1 MESNQYS
8 SVLQR
13 EGFCHFVISGGF
25 ALHSPTLAAMGLSG
39 EYRGFRIEEG
49 SLLLGQPVRWLSPL
63 METHDALV
71 FLGLSSVGKFSLDFR
86 YGKPWCYKACPIRY
100 LLSAHRSEIAVSRR
114 QAATVFTEELK
125 AVSFPL
131 ARAVG
136 SIAGAFLPRGGWQV
150 T

>member
-13 EGFCHFVISGGF
+13 ESFCHFVISGGF
-25 ALHSPTLAAMGLSG
+25 VLHSPTLAAMELSG

-49 SLLLGQPVRWLSPL
+49 SLLLGQPVRWLSSL

-71 FLGLSSVGKFSLDFR
+71 FLGLSLVDKFSLDFR
-86 YGKPWCYKACPIRY
+86 YGKPWCYKACLIRH

-136 SIAGAFLPRGGWQV
+136 SIAGAFLPRGGRQV

>member
-1 MESNQYS
+1 
-8 SVLQR
+8 
-13 EGFCHFVISGGF
+13 
-25 ALHSPTLAAMGLSG
+25 MGLSG

-49 SLLLGQPVRWLSPL
+49 NLFLSHPVRWLSPL

>member
-49 SLLLGQPVRWLSPL
+49 NLFLNPIRWLSPL

-86 YGKPWCYKACPIRY
+86 YGKPWCYKACLIRY

-136 SIAGAFLPRGGWQV
+136 SIAGAFLPRGEWQV